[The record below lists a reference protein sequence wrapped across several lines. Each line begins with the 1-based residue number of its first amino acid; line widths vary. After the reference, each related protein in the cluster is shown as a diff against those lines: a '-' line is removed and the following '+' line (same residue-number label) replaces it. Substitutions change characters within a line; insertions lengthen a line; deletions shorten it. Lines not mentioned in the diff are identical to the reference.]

1 MKTITITDEDAAT
14 LHDILKAA
22 NARALGSM
30 DARHEYTD
38 AEIAMIKD
46 RVRVGN
52 EVADAAVA
60 RRDLKQGD
68 VKLHD
73 RVRLEVVG
81 TLGREGSGFVEGNV
95 YETASDGGVIG
106 VKVGGVWF
114 SAGLPF
120 VELLS

>member
-38 AEIAMIKD
+38 AEIATIKD

-60 RRDLKQGD
+60 RRDSDQACETC
-68 VKLHD
+68 
-73 RVRLEVVG
+73 R
-81 TLGREGSGFVEGNV
+81 GSGMVAVGKWGSRPPRV
-95 YETASDGGVIG
+95 PCPDCDGTG
-106 VKVGGVWF
+106 
-114 SAGLPF
+114 
-120 VELLS
+120 ERR

>member
-14 LHDILKAA
+14 LREILLRA
-22 NARALGSM
+22 NAQTLGSL
-30 DARHEYTD
+30 DARHQYTD
-38 AEIAMIKD
+38 AELDKV
-46 RVRVGN
+46 RNWVRVGN